1 MSSVAA
7 TVKNVIYDKINNL
20 STVQCAYKHE
30 ELQPSGFPS
39 VSIVAT
45 GLKGEF
51 WTTAENQ
58 RTYAYRVFVHYDIG
72 QDLQNVAGDRM
83 DLAEDVVTDVIDEII
98 RVIDDG
104 YTLDDSLG
112 VSILYAEAVDAD
124 YQYTELAG
132 GWAKTAIATIVVHTD
147 YVIQSTI

>member
-7 TVKNVIYDKINNL
+7 TVKNVIYDKINSL
-20 STVQCAYKHE
+20 STVECVYKHE
-30 ELQPSGFPS
+30 EIQPSGFPA

-45 GLKGEF
+45 GLKSEF
-51 WTTAENQ
+51 WTNSENQ

-72 QDLQNVAGDRM
+72 QDLQGVAGDRM
-83 DLAEDVVTDVIDEII
+83 DKAEDVVTDVVDQII
-98 RVIDDG
+98 RVIDDN

-112 VSILYAEAVDAD
+112 TSILYVEAVDSD

-132 GWAKTAIATIVVHTD
+132 GWAKTALCTLLVHTC
-147 YVIQSTI
+147 YQLSPPN